1 MLVGDA
7 DDEGD
12 LPTAQRE
19 LSPSIT
25 PSSRAVAGEESSR
38 AVD

>member
-1 MLVGDA
+1 MLVDDDA
-7 DDEGD
+7 GEGD

-25 PSSRAVAGEESSR
+25 PLKEAVAGGESRR
-38 AVD
+38 AVV